1 MNKKIYSTPTTS
13 IVRGSELMQDTPP
26 VNFGSGTLNGDNE
39 GEVLGKENADDVV
52 EDDDDGFPA
61 MHDAFQTRKAWKD

>member
-26 VNFGSGTLNGDNE
+26 
-39 GEVLGKENADDVV
+39 
-52 EDDDDGFPA
+52 DDDDGFPA

>member
-1 MNKKIYSTPTTS
+1 MNKKIYTAPTAS
-13 IVRGSELMQDTPP
+13 IVRGSELMQDMPP
-26 VNFGSGTLNGDNE
+26 VNYGSGTLNGDNE

-61 MHDAFQTRKAWKD
+61 MHDAFQTRKVWKD

>member
-26 VNFGSGTLNGDNE
+26 VNFGSGTVNGDEE
-39 GEVLGKENADDVV
+39 GGVLGKENADDVV
-52 EDDDDGFPA
+52 EDDDEGFPA
-61 MHDAFQTRKAWKD
+61 MHDAFLTRKAWKD

>member
-13 IVRGSELMQDTPP
+13 IVRGSELMQDMPP

-39 GEVLGKENADDVV
+39 GEVHRSV
-52 EDDDDGFPA
+52 GFA
-61 MHDAFQTRKAWKD
+61 IRLHRI

>member
-26 VNFGSGTLNGDNE
+26 VNFGSGTVNGDEE
-39 GEVLGKENADDVV
+39 GGVLGKENADDVV

-61 MHDAFQTRKAWKD
+61 MHDAFQTRKVWKD

>member
-26 VNFGSGTLNGDNE
+26 VNFGSGTVNGDEE
-39 GEVLGKENADDVV
+39 GGVLGKENADDVV
-52 EDDDDGFPA
+52 EDDDDGFPV

>member
-26 VNFGSGTLNGDNE
+26 VNFGSGTVNGDEE
-39 GEVLGKENADDVV
+39 GGVLGKENADDVV

-61 MHDAFQTRKAWKD
+61 MHDAPV

>member
-1 MNKKIYSTPTTS
+1 
-13 IVRGSELMQDTPP
+13 MQDTPP
-26 VNFGSGTLNGDNE
+26 VNFGSGTVNGDEE
-39 GEVLGKENADDVV
+39 GGVLGKENADDVV

>member
-26 VNFGSGTLNGDNE
+26 VNFGSGTVNGDEE
-39 GEVLGKENADDVV
+39 GGVLGKENADDVV
-52 EDDDDGFPA
+52 EDDEEYPTVD
-61 MHDAFQTRKAWKD
+61 KLWKD